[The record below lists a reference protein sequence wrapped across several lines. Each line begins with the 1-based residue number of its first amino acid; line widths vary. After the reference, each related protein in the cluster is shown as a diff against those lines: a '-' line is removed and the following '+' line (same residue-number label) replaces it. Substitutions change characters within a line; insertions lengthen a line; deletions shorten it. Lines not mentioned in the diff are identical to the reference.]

1 MFDPLVNMLKE
12 LLSTVEEQIVA
23 AKKLDVELLAEATE
37 RRQDLLFELEVER
50 ANRIIEVSD
59 DALDLKDQIDL
70 ADERLIAILE
80 TVVNITKKVRGDFNN
95 NVYSKKGDFAE

>member
-70 ADERLIAILE
+70 ADERLLAILE
-80 TVVNITKKVRGDFNN
+80 TVVNITKAASGDLDKQT
-95 NVYSKKGDFAE
+95 YSKKGNIEK

>member
-1 MFDPLVNMLKE
+1 MFDPLVHMLEE

-23 AKKLDVELLAEATE
+23 AKKLDVELLSEATE

-50 ANRIIEVSD
+50 ANRVIEVSD
-59 DALDLKDQIDL
+59 EALDLKEQIDL

-80 TVVNITKKVRGDFNN
+80 TVVNITKKVSGDFNN